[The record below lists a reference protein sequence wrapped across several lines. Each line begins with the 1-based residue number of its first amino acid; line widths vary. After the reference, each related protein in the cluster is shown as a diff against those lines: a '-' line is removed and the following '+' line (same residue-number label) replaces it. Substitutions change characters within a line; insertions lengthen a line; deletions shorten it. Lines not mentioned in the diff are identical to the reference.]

1 MYIVRWLGHHG
12 NRLYCFLGLRSK
24 MWEWSGVN
32 TPKTVMTKGA
42 SAVLKT
48 HFLEIDIAA
57 HHTFSI
63 LSLACYCFYHYYV
76 IIIIL
81 MIIGWAWA

>member
-1 MYIVRWLGHHG
+1 M
-12 NRLYCFLGLRSK
+12 C
-24 MWEWSGVN
+24 EWSGVD
-32 TPKTVMTKGA
+32 TPKTVMTTRA

-48 HFLEIDIAA
+48 QFLEIEIAA

-63 LSLACYCFYHYYV
+63 LSLACYCFYHYHV

-81 MIIGWAWA
+81 IIGWAWWW